1 MNWRRR
7 GEEERRRERRKEE
20 GREYI
25 EGRTGEGEKEGY
37 TSWFNN
43 EWYIYDERISKTL
56 SLKIYDNC
64 RVRLGYY
71 IRVGKVHTQVKATRG
86 GRTALNFA
94 NYSRLSDLLWK
105 ATTETLKLFVVTG
118 MSLAWVS
125 DSHTP
130 TL

>member
-7 GEEERRRERRKEE
+7 GEEERRRRERRKEE

-43 EWYIYDERISKTL
+43 EWYSYDEGISKTL

-64 RVRLGYY
+64 RVRLVYY
-71 IRVGKVHTQVKATRG
+71 IRVGKVHTQVKQ
-86 GRTALNFA
+86 
-94 NYSRLSDLLWK
+94 

>member
-1 MNWRRR
+1 MDWRRR
-7 GEEERRRERRKEE
+7 GEEERRRERRRGEEE
-20 GREYI
+20 GEEERKKGI
-25 EGRTGEGEKEGY
+25 QSGGGEKEGY

-43 EWYIYDERISKTL
+43 EWYSYDEGISKTL

-64 RVRLGYY
+64 RVRLVYY
-71 IRVGKVHTQVKATRG
+71 IRVGKVHTQVKQATI
-86 GRTALNFA
+86 
-94 NYSRLSDLLWK
+94 
-105 ATTETLKLFVVTG
+105 ETLKLFVVTG